1 MYVVNDAR
9 RTFVVAGA
17 EFRPGTP
24 VFVNPCFLKLRDF
37 ARMMAQGAFK
47 VFQAKANAER
57 YALVSR
63 RLSCDELLQ
72 KSDPKGIDKKTVAM
86 WVAALKCGCMV
97 SGVSH
102 TPAFNFAKL
111 ILEKGTIEAP
121 AEAPA
126 EPAPVKE
133 EVPAE
138 PEKAETA
145 EPVAEP
151 VSETVAEPAVEE
163 TTEPAVE
170 ETVEP
175 AEEAA
180 APVEETAEVA
190 TETVEAP
197 AEEPTEAVAEP
208 EEETVPEVPAED
220 EPVQEEVKSGK
231 KKKSKK

>member
-24 VFVNPCFLKLRDF
+24 VFVNPGFLKLRDF

-47 VFQAKANAER
+47 VFQAKANADR

-63 RLSCDELLQ
+63 RLSCDELLK

-102 TPAFNFAKL
+102 TPAFNFAKM
-111 ILEKGTIEAP
+111 ILEKGMVEV
-121 AEAPA
+121 PA
-126 EPAPVKE
+126 EPAPAKE

-138 PEKAETA
+138 PA
-145 EPVAEP
+145 
-151 VSETVAEPAVEE
+151 AEPAVEE
-163 TTEPAVE
+163 TAEPAGEAPAPVE
-170 ETVEP
+170 DAAEPVAETVE
-175 AEEAA
+175 
-180 APVEETAEVA
+180 T
-190 TETVEAP
+190 P
-197 AEEPTEAVAEP
+197 AEEPVDSAVEP
-208 EEETVPEVPAED
+208 EEETIPEVPAED
-220 EPVQEEVKSGK
+220 EPVQEEARSGK
-231 KKKSKK
+231 KKKSRK

>member
-24 VFVNPCFLKLRDF
+24 VFVNPGFLKLRDF

-47 VFQAKANAER
+47 VFQAKANADR

-63 RLSCDELLQ
+63 RLSYDELLQ
-72 KSDPKGIDKKTVAM
+72 KSDPKGIDKMTVAM
-86 WVAALKCGCMV
+86 WVAALKCGCVV

-102 TPAFNFAKL
+102 TPAFNFAKM

-121 AEAPA
+121 AEPAPA
-126 EPAPVKE
+126 KE

-138 PEKAETA
+138 PA
-145 EPVAEP
+145 
-151 VSETVAEPAVEE
+151 AEPAVEE
-163 TTEPAVE
+163 TAEPVVEPAVEETVETVAEPAVE

-180 APVEETAEVA
+180 APVEEPAEPA
-190 TETVEAP
+190 AETVGTP
-197 AEEPTEAVAEP
+197 AEEPVESVAEP

>member
-1 MYVVNDAR
+1 MGAVKEVITMYVVNDAK

-24 VFVNPCFLKLRDF
+24 VFVNPGFLKLRDF

-47 VFQAKANAER
+47 VFQAKANADR

-111 ILEKGTIEAP
+111 ILEKGTV
-121 AEAPA
+121 EAPA
-126 EPAPVKE
+126 EPAPAKE

-138 PEKAETA
+138 SEKAETA
-145 EPVAEP
+145 EPAAEP
-151 VSETVAEPAVEE
+151 VSESVAEETAAPSEEASAPVED
-163 TTEPAVE
+163 TAEPTA
-170 ETVEP
+170 ETVE
-175 AEEAA
+175 
-180 APVEETAEVA
+180 T
-190 TETVEAP
+190 P
-197 AEEPTEAVAEP
+197 AEEPVESAAEP

-220 EPVQEEVKSGK
+220 EPVQEEARSGK
-231 KKKSKK
+231 KKKSRK